1 MAGEPN
7 TVIGRS
13 SKAIID
19 RILLHMS
26 MHASIFAPGTLVRV
40 TQQFPQTLDVW
51 STTVEGTV
59 IQFRQAET
67 GAWYSHAKNDHLWLD
82 RLELER
88 PDGERVV
95 LILDHY
101 SRIEDLSDPSQTPED
116 RNESELEL
124 DDPRRP

>member
-1 MAGEPN
+1 
-7 TVIGRS
+7 
-13 SKAIID
+13 
-19 RILLHMS
+19 MS
-26 MHASIFAPGTLVRV
+26 MHAQLFAAGTLVRV
-40 TQQFPQTLDVW
+40 TQQFPQALDVW

-67 GAWYSHAKNDHLWLD
+67 GAWYTHGKNDHLWLD
-82 RLELER
+82 RLELEK

-116 RNESELEL
+116 RNTSELEL